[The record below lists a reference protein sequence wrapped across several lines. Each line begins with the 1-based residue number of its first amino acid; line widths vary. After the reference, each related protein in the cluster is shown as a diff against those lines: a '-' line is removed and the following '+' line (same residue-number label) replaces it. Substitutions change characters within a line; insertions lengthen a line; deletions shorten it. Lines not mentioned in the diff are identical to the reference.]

1 MKAVSEIAAPTT
13 TGLRFSRRPS
23 ADRDGELS
31 EAPLTAPSHAQRS
44 RRLVGRPCTL
54 PSLRPKPFIART
66 WNCGFSVAKII
77 YSSRRSYAT
86 GALLMIRRGR
96 GNPAIT
102 EQPCPRHTPR
112 PAPRCFLRE
121 PGREE
126 PRPRPHQEARGGV
139 GRPASVRACVR
150 APAYA
155 ATAGRGARGHGGP
168 APGLGPAVPGGT
180 GSIPDSRTAREP
192 GRSPDPAARSAA
204 PLRAPA
210 GARGGTALP
219 GTEPSA
225 KPRSRRPVPKPTS
238 SRRRPR
244 LPWAPLA
251 FSFTCAGP
259 ATGNSS
265 RPGGNLLSRRSE
277 VT

>member
-1 MKAVSEIAAPTT
+1 MLPPGT
-13 TGLRFSRRPS
+13 
-23 ADRDGELS
+23 
-31 EAPLTAPSHAQRS
+31 RS
-44 RRLVGRPCTL
+44 RG
-54 PSLRPKPFIART
+54 A
-66 WNCGFSVAKII
+66 A
-77 YSSRRSYAT
+77 AT
-86 GALLMIRRGR
+86 PTPGSQRGR
-96 GNPAIT
+96 GTAG
-102 EQPCPRHTPR
+102 E
-112 PAPRCFLRE
+112 
-121 PGREE
+121 
-126 PRPRPHQEARGGV
+126 
-139 GRPASVRACVR
+139 RACVR

-168 APGLGPAVPGGT
+168 APGLGPALPGGT

-225 KPRSRRPVPKPTS
+225 RPRSRRPVPKPTS

-259 ATGNSS
+259 ATGEQTDPGRERPPWVPERGVPGGRSGDGLRRPRAQQCRPWESLQQAVSVTKAKPTCGGSVACQESAGQLQSSGNSS
-265 RPGGNLLSRRSE
+265 RPGGNLLS
-277 VT
+277 